1 MHEGSILTDI
11 AWIMV
16 GAMVAALVFQK
27 LKLPPLLGYLV
38 AGFFLGSDLAWWPT
52 LVHLENVQELSE
64 LGVIFLMFYIGLE
77 FDLDKLKQIF
87 GPAVIALALQTLL
100 MLFVGIQVSEWLGMT
115 PVSGLFLGGILS
127 ISSSM
132 VSVKLIREMGLF
144 QRPHAQ
150 LTVGILVLEDILA
163 ILMLVLLSGVAE
175 QGQLDWSALRQ
186 SGLLIGVFVVAVYLL
201 GKLGTYRV
209 IKALELRG
217 TTESVTLVTL
227 GIIFSV
233 SLLGDKF
240 NFSWALGGFLAGA
253 ILSRSRLAKQIEHL
267 TEPLRDFF
275 SAMFFVSVGML
286 IDPKGII
293 DNWLPIILLSFA
305 VIVGKFVSCWL
316 GLFLSGQAP
325 REAGRA
331 SLIKSEIGEFGFV
344 IVAIGMTYHVVNPD
358 LQALVSG
365 VAFITI
371 FATPFLIR
379 NEKPILDFLGGRMPK
394 AAINFCFLYGK
405 WRQTIQIFV
414 QDSDWMK
421 FAGKPIARIVL
432 HFVIIIAIILGA
444 VLISETIPPP
454 EFLDVSRLFFQ
465 RSLFLVSL
473 LFCLPFLVDT
483 VRNLNVLVLLF
494 SDAALSK
501 PVFQQFSK
509 GMYRSVFNGLV
520 LLLLLF
526 FYGSVFLAVAAP
538 YFPTGS
544 TLIAFILLSIFLGWV
559 FWHRLV
565 RMHNNWELAFMS
577 SMQQEAQQRISQH
590 ISLGLDKLR
599 KQQAW
604 KVKVDPH
611 IVSADSR
618 WVGKRILDVELRSKT
633 GAMIA
638 GIERSGFDLTQ
649 IGPNEILYPNDHV
662 FLMGEPEQ
670 INKAKELLSTPA
682 PDGRTKPPFPF
693 AFDRTVIPPFSKL
706 AGIAIKDSNIKKNYD
721 VSIVGIQREKE
732 RIVSPGAD
740 EVLLEGDML
749 LLMGCESYLE
759 MLKQAILQ
767 NEVQVN

>member
-1 MHEGSILTDI
+1 MHEGSILSDI

-27 LKLPPLLGYLV
+27 LRLPALLGYLV
-38 AGFFLGSDLAWWPT
+38 AGVFLGPNLDWWPE
-52 LVHLENVQELSE
+52 LVHLENVKELSE

-77 FDLDKLKQIF
+77 FDLDRLKQII

-100 MLFVGIQVSEWLGMT
+100 MLFIGIQVAQWMGMS
-115 PVSGLFLGGILS
+115 PVSGLFLGGVLS

-132 VSVKLIREMGLF
+132 VSVKLIREMGLIA
-144 QRPHAQ
+144 RPHAQ

-163 ILMLVLLSGVAE
+163 ILLLVMLGGVAE
-175 QGQLDWSALRQ
+175 KGQLDWNALGQ
-186 SGLLIGVFVVAVYLL
+186 SGILIGVFIVAVYLL
-201 GKLGTYRV
+201 GKLGTHRV
-209 IKALELRG
+209 IKALESRG

-233 SLLGDKF
+233 SLLGDRF

-253 ILSRSRLAKQIEHL
+253 ILSRSVLAKRIEHL

-286 IDPKGII
+286 IDPWAII
-293 DNWLPIILLSFA
+293 QNGGPILLLSIC
-305 VIVGKFVSCWL
+305 VVLGKFSSCWL
-316 GLFLSGQAP
+316 GLFLSGQSP

-331 SLIKSEIGEFGFV
+331 SLIKSQIGEFGFV
-344 IVAIGMTYHVVNPD
+344 IVAIGMTYHVVSPD
-358 LQALVSG
+358 MQALVSG
-365 VAFITI
+365 VAFVTI
-371 FATPFLIR
+371 FLTPFLIR
-379 NEKPILDFLGGRMPK
+379 NEKPILDFLEARTPK
-394 AAINFCFLYGK
+394 AAVNFCFLYGK
-405 WRQTIQIFV
+405 WRQTVQIFL
-414 QDSDWMK
+414 QDNDWMK
-421 FAGKPIARIVL
+421 FAGKPIARITL
-432 HFVIIIAIILGA
+432 YFVVIIAIILGA

-454 EFLDVSRLFFQ
+454 DFLKVSRLFFQ
-465 RSLFLVSL
+465 RCLFVASL

-483 VRNLNVLVLLF
+483 MRNMNVLVLLF

-501 PVFQQFSK
+501 KVFQQFSK
-509 GMYRSVFNGLV
+509 GMYRSVFNGLI

-526 FYGSVFLAVAAP
+526 SYGSVFLAVAAP
-538 YFPTGS
+538 YFPTGA
-544 TLIAFILLSIFLGWV
+544 TLGAFILLSILLGWV
-559 FWHRLV
+559 FWNRLV

-590 ISLGLDKLR
+590 ISLGLNKLR

-611 IVSADSR
+611 IVSANSL
-618 WVGKRILDVELRSKT
+618 WVGKQVLDIELRSKT

-638 GIERSGFDLTQ
+638 GIERSGFDLTN
-649 IGPNEILYPNDHV
+649 IGPSETIYPNDHV

-670 INKAKELLSTPA
+670 IKKAKELLSIPA
-682 PDGRTKPPFPF
+682 EAGRTKPPFPF
-693 AFDRTVIPPFSKL
+693 AFDRTIIPPFSKL
-706 AGIAIKDSNIKKNYD
+706 AGVAIKDSNIKKNYD

-740 EVLLEGDML
+740 EVLMEEDML
-749 LLMGCESYLE
+749 LLMGCDSSLE

-767 NEVQVN
+767 DEVQAI